1 MTTQSSTA
9 NEPREVYAVAF
20 RSDDTLR
27 FGRSCRTQECAEHA
41 VSVFEGWD
49 VIGMFAGVILPLAE
63 PVQGTQFA
71 LRRGDTPE
79 GALLTPQWVPNA
91 VHINALPASVRDAFR
106 QLENTIHRGGY
117 IGENKIL
124 RDQVKQLQA
133 QVAELAS
140 IARRALPFLKEAGA
154 EFEDD
159 GANEP
164 LETFRDLSAAVEG
177 IGDA

>member
-1 MTTQSSTA
+1 MWAS
-9 NEPREVYAVAF
+9 YAR
-20 RSDDTLR
+20 RSL
-27 FGRSCRTQECAEHA
+27 
-41 VSVFEGWD
+41 
-49 VIGMFAGVILPLAE
+49 L
-63 PVQGTQFA
+63 
-71 LRRGDTPE
+71 LRRRPIRYAT
-79 GALLTPQWVPNA
+79 
-91 VHINALPASVRDAFR
+91 HINALPAAFRDAFR

-140 IARRALPFLKEAGA
+140 IARRALPFLEEAGA